1 MRAFGEHLGIAFQ
14 IQDDL
19 LDLLGDEATVGKSI
33 GRDLEKGKLTLPM
46 ILHIAGSSGALR
58 VAAMDAIE
66 AKDGA
71 SLRRVLTRSGSIDAA
86 REKAISIVEE
96 AKALLPA
103 TKRAHSRELLL
114 ELADRVVARNH

>member
-1 MRAFGEHLGIAFQ
+1 
-14 IQDDL
+14 
-19 LDLLGDEATVGKSI
+19 
-33 GRDLEKGKLTLPM
+33 
-46 ILHIAGSSGALR
+46 
-58 VAAMDAIE
+58 MDAIE

-103 TKRAHSRELLL
+103 TKRDHSRELLL